1 MLYSLC
7 MFVWLSL
14 SLSRAHTH
22 TLSLSFSVTRT
33 HTLSLSLSLSVC
45 LFVYLSACACIYAW
59 MHDMHV
65 CLTVCMHAFSIMRTS
80 MYVCF
85 VSLLTHVILPMP
97 RHINNLEIHV
107 YMQYQLHASTLNTCV
122 CVSLSESKD
131 LFGISVFIHHTLG
144 MNNRVETCVDIKIIS
159 PRNR

>member
-1 MLYSLC
+1 MCCQAMWVDMYVVLSLYVCLT
-7 MFVWLSL
+7 LSL
-14 SLSRAHTH
+14 SHAHTH

-65 CLTVCMHAFSIMRTS
+65 CLTVCMHAFSIIRTS

-85 VSLLTHVILPMP
+85 VSLLTHVFLPMP
-97 RHINNLEIHV
+97 RHMNKSRNAR
-107 YMQYQLHASTLNTCV
+107 LHAVPVACV
-122 CVSLSESKD
+122 HSEH
-131 LFGISVFIHHTLG
+131 LFRISVFINHTLG
-144 MNNRVETCVDIKIIS
+144 MNSRVETCLDIKIIS